1 MRNVTPVA
9 GDPRCPSENALTRRL
24 GKVLRGALQV
34 CASEARLALVETLFH
49 RDVLI
54 VGLAELSLVREATA
68 YDVLDSDERPIGWI
82 SQDVGSVGSVVSR
95 LLPG

>member
-1 MRNVTPVA
+1 M
-9 GDPRCPSENALTRRL
+9 
-24 GKVLRGALQV
+24 
-34 CASEARLALVETLFH
+34 ETLFH